1 MIVSSLTIIPI
12 FFLKYKV
19 LCMKNDL
26 FFRQKAA
33 KRTSVI
39 RKNDFIPILLK
50 LSLTTFQHTSIKP
63 GTVT

>member
-33 KRTSVI
+33 KRASVI
-39 RKNDFIPILLK
+39 RKNDFIPILQK
-50 LSLTTFQHTSIKP
+50 LWLTTVQHTSI
-63 GTVT
+63 